1 MRMPKNINDWETT
14 EDWENVWVTGRRYAN
29 IFNEGVAQAS
39 KGNAKEFVRIL
50 SSLADVEKPH
60 EDNLMALP
68 EDPNDKVVANAQLH
82 LANFYL
88 FGHKQTET
96 GKIIKTKKDTKKALH
111 YMTLSA
117 KNGNMGAQQ
126 NLGTMYE
133 EGLAPDGKPIPEI
146 SVDRKTALKWFHSA
160 AKQGSELAAEDGKN
174 LYKKMKIEGA
184 LA

>member
-14 EDWENVWVTGRRYAN
+14 EDWENIWVTGRRYTN
-29 IFNEGVAQAS
+29 IFNEGVAQAN

-50 SSLADVEKPH
+50 SSLADITEKPH

-68 EDPNDKVVANAQLH
+68 EDPNDEVVANAQLH

-88 FGHKQTET
+88 FGHKETEP
-96 GKIIKTKKDTKKALH
+96 GKIIKTKKDTKKALY
-111 YMTLSA
+111 YMTLAA

-133 EGLAPDGKPIPEI
+133 EGITPDGKRIPEI
-146 SVDRKTALKWFHSA
+146 SVDWKIALKWFHLS
-160 AKQGSELAAEDGKN
+160 AKQGSELAKKDGKN
-174 LYKKMKIEGA
+174 LYKKMKNA
-184 LA
+184 SN